1 MGEVKVYPI
10 VYPAIS
16 SAGLYL
22 FTTDGGVDYE
32 VRFGRKQNNI
42 LHATVVFGVTN
53 DEYEGEEYVETN
65 KGELYR
71 VMATVVAVVK
81 IFLKEHPNLKCL
93 EFTGVTKKNES
104 DKKSGTRIKLYYRYL
119 PQIFDNTWIIKAEEN
134 TIVVNKK
141 LFR

>member
-65 KGELYR
+65 KGELYS

-81 IFLKEHPNLKCL
+81 IFLKEQPNLKCL